1 MGRDFPMVPLGYV
14 ATTVAGGTPR
24 TSDSQN
30 WAATG
35 KGISWV
41 AIGDMSGTPVVERT
55 ARQVTPK
62 GVEAASLT
70 IGKPGTILFAMYGA
84 TVGSVSRLG
93 ISAAWNQALLGI
105 TPRQRRIDADYLAYA
120 LMWLRP
126 SLSNYF
132 RSNTQD
138 NLNAEVVNSLRVPLP
153 PLSTQRAIADYL
165 DRETGEIDGMRAD
178 LDEIEW
184 LLRERRT
191 AFNGSKVRQV
201 STQGIKV
208 SLQSVASIHAGDTI
222 TSSEITE
229 HGEYRV
235 YGGNGVRGYCN
246 RANQLEDKVLVGR
259 QGALCGNVHLA
270 RGPFYASEHAL
281 VVEPRIEVSLNWLT
295 FVLQDQKLGQLSM
308 SAAQP
313 GITASAVGLQRI
325 HIPSLTDQRRIADE
339 IDRETAEVDSMLEDI
354 TKLRDLLA
362 ERRAALISAAVT
374 GQIDI
379 PVSPTHKDEAHA

>member
-1 MGRDFPMVPLGYV
+1 MSETNDHVPFWRLFRRESRTGYASERLLSVYRDYGVVPRESREDNNNRLGTDINKYQLVEPGDLAVNKMKAWQGSLGVSDHRGIVSPAYFVYRPLHSSSSRYLNYV
-14 ATTVAGGTPR
+14 LRSRPLV
-24 TSDSQN
+24 N
-30 WAATG
+30 LYAANS
-35 KGISWV
+35 KGIRPAQW
-41 AIGDMSGTPVVERT
+41 DLQPERLDQIRIP
-55 ARQVTPK
+55 AP
-62 GVEAASLT
+62 
-70 IGKPGTILFAMYGA
+70 
-84 TVGSVSRLG
+84 
-93 ISAAWNQALLGI
+93 LL
-105 TPRQRRIDADYLAYA
+105 P
-120 LMWLRP
+120 
-126 SLSNYF
+126 
-132 RSNTQD
+132 
-138 NLNAEVVNSLRVPLP
+138 
-153 PLSTQRAIADYL
+153 TQRAIADYL
-165 DRETGEIDGMRAD
+165 DRETTEIDGMRAD
-178 LDEIEW
+178 LDEIER

-191 AFNGSKVRQV
+191 AFIGSTVRQG
-201 STQGIKV
+201 SSHGKKV

-235 YGGNGVRGYCN
+235 YGGNGVRGYCDRSN
-246 RANQLEDKVLVGR
+246 HLEDKVLVGR

-281 VVEPRIEVSLNWLT
+281 VVEPRIKVSLDWLT

-325 HIPSLTDQRRIADE
+325 HIPPLPEQRRIADE
-339 IDRETAEVDSMLEDI
+339 INHETAEVDSMLSDI